1 MITLLF
7 TLIAILYL
15 KYILLALVFP
25 WQAMAYMS
33 FQKPESR
40 FLKILSIPYRILLRG
55 TISGW
60 EKFSAVHYGLL
71 PSKHIRRW
79 LYVSLGAIC
88 DKDVVFRYHSE
99 IWTPYRLRV
108 GEGSIVGY
116 NNLLD
121 ARNGIEIGNHVNF
134 SANVSIYTVQH
145 NHRDPYFSC
154 NQPGNMKVIIES
166 RAWIGPNVII
176 LPGVH
181 VGEGA
186 VCAAGCVVTKDVEP
200 YSVVAGIPAQKVN
213 ERPRNLVYEFH
224 GKESR
229 IY

>member
-1 MITLLF
+1 MIQILL
-7 TLIAILYL
+7 LCLVGILYI
-15 KYILLALVFP
+15 KSILILIVYP
-25 WQAMAYMS
+25 WQSFAYRAWKTKHW
-33 FQKPESR
+33 FWRILAVPYQT
-40 FLKILSIPYRILLRG
+40 ILSL
-55 TISGW
+55 TFSGW
-60 EKFSAVHYGLL
+60 EKFSMVYISRL
-71 PSKHIRRW
+71 PSKHLRRW
-79 LYVSLGAIC
+79 AYSGLGANLEAN
-88 DKDVVFRYHSE
+88 VVLRYQSE
-99 IWTPYRLRV
+99 IWCPYRLKIDR
-108 GEGSIVGY
+108 GSIIGY

-145 NHRDPYFSC
+145 NHRDPYFAC
-154 NQPGNMKVIIES
+154 NQPGNMKVIIGS

>member
-1 MITLLF
+1 
-7 TLIAILYL
+7 
-15 KYILLALVFP
+15 
-25 WQAMAYMS
+25 
-33 FQKPESR
+33 
-40 FLKILSIPYRILLRG
+40 
-55 TISGW
+55 
-60 EKFSAVHYGLL
+60 
-71 PSKHIRRW
+71 
-79 LYVSLGAIC
+79 
-88 DKDVVFRYHSE
+88 
-99 IWTPYRLRV
+99 
-108 GEGSIVGY
+108 
-116 NNLLD
+116 
-121 ARNGIEIGNHVNF
+121 
-134 SANVSIYTVQH
+134 
-145 NHRDPYFSC
+145 
-154 NQPGNMKVIIES
+154 MKVIIES